1 MFIAPIAQGII
12 SPNPNKGEVAELV
25 YRARFENGCVRQ
37 NSRHRGFKSYPLR
50 HFHNGNGRAQTPA
63 FLSSIFPITRS

>member
-1 MFIAPIAQGII
+1 M
-12 SPNPNKGEVAELV
+12 V

-50 HFHNGNGRAQTPA
+50 HFQNENRRAQTPA
-63 FLSSIFPITRS
+63 FLSNILPITRP

>member
-1 MFIAPIAQGII
+1 M
-12 SPNPNKGEVAELV
+12 V

-50 HFHNGNGRAQTPA
+50 HFHNGNRRAQTPA
-63 FLSSIFPITRS
+63 FLSNILPITRP